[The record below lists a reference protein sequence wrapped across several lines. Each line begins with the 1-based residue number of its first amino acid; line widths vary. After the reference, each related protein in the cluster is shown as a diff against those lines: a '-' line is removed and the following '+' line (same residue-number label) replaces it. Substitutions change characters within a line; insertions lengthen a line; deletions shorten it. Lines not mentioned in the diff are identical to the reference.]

1 MFSSFDSSTRWK
13 LLLWAQPTPAKR
25 EDMVL
30 VPMST
35 LTFCSSYLTIYIYIY
50 IYKHKSFYV
59 TICYICT
66 HCRKRSW
73 LFGDDSVKVKA
84 HKIDP
89 VVYSKMTTFRRWRWV
104 VGFMPQLPY
113 TWDIASCTQRKR
125 NWVDIKVGLDAL
137 EKKTIPLRLSGI
149 ELLTV
154 GRCFRSQVTIL
165 AELSGS

>member
-1 MFSSFDSSTRWK
+1 MEALTLSAANPRKERGYGSCSHEY
-13 LLLWAQPTPAKR
+13 LN
-25 EDMVL
+25 VL
-30 VPMST
+30 FI
-35 LTFCSSYLTIYIYIY
+35 LFNYIYIYIY